1 MAAVDMLALV
11 GSRVELTRRGPDS
24 YFGCCP
30 FHDERTPSF
39 HVRPD
44 EKTYYCFGCS
54 ESGDP
59 FNFVMATEGIGFPEA
74 LETLANRFG
83 VTLELEEESP
93 EAAGKRRQRQR
104 LFELLDR
111 SASYYERY
119 LWTAREAAGA
129 RDYLH
134 ERGFSDDLLH
144 EFRVGFAPRSWDRL
158 VKGSR
163 GAGYSDAEL
172 LATGLAQRRREGGAE
187 LRDRFFG
194 RVMFPTCD
202 ARGRVLGF
210 GARIFD
216 APADGGAGPKYLNT
230 AEGEI
235 YHKRE
240 VLYGISLARAAA
252 AKAGH
257 MLLVEGYTDVI
268 ALHQAG
274 VRNAV
279 GVMGTSLSAE
289 QVRELV
295 RTVQVLELCLDAD
308 SAGQE
313 AMLRAA
319 KLCAD
324 SGLELR
330 VVELAPGADP
340 GELLQREGAG
350 ALRDA
355 VLHSVPFV
363 SFRVERI
370 LAATDVSSAEEKDRA
385 IATLRP
391 VLGEMAPS
399 VLRDELLHR
408 AASQLHL
415 TDSHFFSLL
424 EAAGTRVPAAEGGG
438 VAHRSG
444 AAAPMQA
451 GAGDADAPA
460 EAGRRAAGSPQ
471 IRTSLPRSVVAERS
485 FLAMCLAAG
494 ETGASTLTA
503 IDPDV
508 LISDPILRAAARYLA
523 GADLRAPLAAL
534 TAEQEDLRAVVADL
548 VDRAG
553 RGGQVSGAQLEH
565 AQLLLDYERL
575 RHEIAYQRERGGG
588 LTELAREQQRVREQI
603 STVAAR
609 IERAG

>member
-54 ESGDP
+54 ETGDP

-119 LWTAREAAGA
+119 LWTASEAAGA

-134 ERGFSDDLLH
+134 ERGFADDLLH

-172 LATGLAQRRREGGAE
+172 LATGLAQRRRDGGAE
-187 LRDRFFG
+187 LRDRFYG

-252 AKAGH
+252 AKAGR

-340 GELLQREGAG
+340 GELLQREGAD
-350 ALRDA
+350 ALREA
-355 VLHSVPFV
+355 VSTSVPFV

-385 IATLRP
+385 IAALRP
-391 VLGEMAPS
+391 VLGEMGPS

-415 TDSHFFSLL
+415 TDSHFVSLL
-424 EAAGTRVPAAEGGG
+424 EAAGTRVPADSG
-438 VAHRSG
+438 VAARWSG
-444 AAAPMQA
+444 AAAPVQA
-451 GAGDADAPA
+451 AAGDADAVVA
-460 EAGRRAAGSPQ
+460 DGWRAAGSPQ
-471 IRTSLPRSVVAERS
+471 IRASLPRSVVAERS

-494 ETGASTLTA
+494 EAGASTLTG
-503 IDPDV
+503 IDPDA

-523 GADLRAPLAAL
+523 GADLHAPLDGL
-534 TAEQEDLRAVVADL
+534 TAEQEDLHAVVADL

-553 RGGQVSGAQLEH
+553 RGGRVSGAQLEH

-575 RHEIAYQRERGGG
+575 RREIAYQRERGGG
-588 LTELAREQQRVREQI
+588 LTELAREQQRVRERL

-609 IERAG
+609 IEQAG